1 MGARFIARS
10 VADNLKPG
18 GVFLMAS
25 GAVLSASP
33 LLPLQCLYV
42 AAHPPLFAPLRRT
55 PIVWPFF
62 FGEDGQLQRESSD
75 SGLDEFCAALM
86 LPSGP

>member
-18 GVFLMAS
+18 GVFLMVS
-25 GAVLSASP
+25 GAVLSAPP
-33 LLPLQCLYV
+33 LLPLQY
-42 AAHPPLFAPLRRT
+42 PPLFTPLRRT
-55 PIVWPFF
+55 PIVWQFF